1 MNLKIQQ
8 QKKILKHCKINFKR
22 FLVVAVSNYQR
33 IQNNLI
39 LGQNSKAER

>member
-1 MNLKIQQ
+1 MILKKQQ
-8 QKKILKHCKINFKR
+8 QKKILKHRKIEFKR
-22 FLVVAVSNYQR
+22 FFIDTVSNYQR